1 MSETQTVLIRVNGPD
16 QSGLVAELMG
26 ILAGCDASVQDIE
39 QTVIRGHIAL
49 GVVTSVPL
57 GRDLLREVLLWGWE
71 KGVNVDFEVVPTTPT
86 ATGPGIVVTVLG
98 PNLTPRELSV
108 VTGAIAEVGANID
121 RIFRLSRYPVMSY
134 ELLVRSDAEQ
144 QLRRTLLTAVSGEP
158 GIDVAVQPEGL
169 GRRAKRLVVLDMD
182 STLIQDE
189 VIELLAEEA
198 GCLNEVRVLTEA
210 AMAGE
215 LDFEAA
221 LRKRVGLLAGL
232 DLAAVDRAWARLRY
246 TPGAATFLRTLQ
258 RLGYEVAVVSGGFTL
273 FTDRLCAD
281 LGITI
286 AHANELEVVDGVFT
300 GELVGPIVDRQRKAE
315 LLRAIAADASIPIEQ
330 TVAVGDGA
338 NDLAMLEAAGLGV
351 AFNAK
356 PLVAAAADTA
366 LHVPYLDAVL
376 FMLGIR
382 REDIEAADRP

>member
-1 MSETQTVLIRVNGPD
+1 VSEPQTVLIRVNGPD
-16 QSGLVAELMG
+16 RAGLNAELMQ
-26 ILAGCDASVQDIE
+26 ILDRCDANVQDIE

-49 GVVTSVPL
+49 GVVAEVTT

-71 KGVNVDFEVVPTTPT
+71 KAITVDFEVVPTAST
-86 ATGPGIVVTVLG
+86 ASGPGVAVTVLG
-98 PNLTPRELSV
+98 PVLSPRELGV

-134 ELLVRSDAEQ
+134 ELLVRTDDQAA
-144 QLRRTLLTAVSGEP
+144 LRRRLLTAVSSEQ

-189 VIELLAEEA
+189 VIDLLADEA
-198 GCLNEVRVLTEA
+198 GCHAEVQALTDA

-215 LDFEAA
+215 LDFEAS
-221 LRKRVGLLAGL
+221 LRARVRLLAGL

-273 FTDRLCAD
+273 FTERLCAD
-281 LGITI
+281 LGIAR
-286 AHANELEVVDGVFT
+286 AHANELEIRDGVFT
-300 GELVGPIVDRQRKAE
+300 GELVGPVVDRERKAE
-315 LLRAIAADASIPIEQ
+315 LLRSLADAAGIPIEQ

-356 PLVAAAADTA
+356 PVVDAAADTS

-382 REDIEAADRP
+382 REDIEEADRQ